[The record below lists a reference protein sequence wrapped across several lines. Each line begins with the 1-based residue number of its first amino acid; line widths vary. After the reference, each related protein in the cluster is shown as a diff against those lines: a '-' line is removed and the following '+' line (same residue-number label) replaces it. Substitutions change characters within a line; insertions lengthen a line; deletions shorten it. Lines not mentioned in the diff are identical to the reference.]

1 MAFCLFLKQM
11 GERYRIEQELGTG
24 RAGAVYEAYDTELN
38 RPVALRRFDTSEE
51 NFHDEEW
58 LKRFKEVVSDLS
70 GISHSNILSVF
81 DAGVDEKGPYLVTA
95 HVEGLRLSQI
105 LKQKEQMSLR
115 GIYDL
120 TTQILDALQAAES
133 AGYYHHALCPSS
145 IIGTPKPSGGYHYT
159 LMDLGHSKL
168 IPLVAGGD
176 ALALSKTLDPALMAP
191 EIFEGNPDGVRSTLY
206 MLGQL
211 IYWVAVGG
219 HPLAG
224 LPLELAH
231 AKHQAGEIP
240 YLRAYRADI
249 PEVFR
254 QWIYWLIESDPKKRP
269 VSIMAAIDAL
279 PSFEQATTAP
289 SLPQPIRMGAEDMS
303 PDYQDEQS

>member
-1 MAFCLFLKQM
+1 MD
-11 GERYRIEQELGTG
+11 ERYRIEQELGRG

-38 RPVALRRFDTSEE
+38 RLVALRRFDTTEE
-51 NFHDEEW
+51 NFHNEEW
-58 LKRFKEVVSDLS
+58 LKRFNEVVSDLS

-81 DAGVDEKGPYLVTA
+81 DAGVDEQGPYLVTA

-115 GIYDL
+115 SIYDL
-120 TTQILDALQAAES
+120 TRQCLDALQAAEN

-145 IIGTPKPSGGYHYT
+145 VLGTPKASGGYHYI

-176 ALALSKTLDPALMAP
+176 QRALSKTLDPALMAP
-191 EIFEGNPDGVRSTLY
+191 EIFDGKPCGAKSSLY

-211 IYWVAVGG
+211 VYWVSVGG

-224 LPLELAH
+224 LPLDLAH

-240 YLRAYRADI
+240 YLRGYRADI

-254 QWIYWLIESDPKKRP
+254 KWIYWLIESDPSKRP
-269 VSIMAAIDAL
+269 ESVLVAIQEL
-279 PSFEQATTAP
+279 PSFEAATTAP
-289 SLPQPIRMGAEDMS
+289 SLPQPMRMGAEDMS
-303 PDYQDEQS
+303 PNYKAETD

>member
-1 MAFCLFLKQM
+1 M
-11 GERYRIEQELGTG
+11 
-24 RAGAVYEAYDTELN
+24 YEAYDTELN
-38 RPVALRRFDTSEE
+38 RLVALRRFDTSEE
-51 NFHDEEW
+51 NLNNEDW
-58 LKRFKEVVSDLS
+58 LRRFNEVVSDLS

-81 DAGVDEKGPYLVTA
+81 DAGVDESGPFIVTA
-95 HVEGLRLSQI
+95 HVEGLRISQI
-105 LKQKEQMSLR
+105 LKQNEQMSLR
-115 GIYDL
+115 GLYDL
-120 TTQILDALQAAES
+120 TTQCLDALQAAEN

-145 IIGTPKPSGGYHYT
+145 IIGTPKASGGYHYI

-168 IPLVAGGD
+168 IPLIASGD
-176 ALALSKTLDPALMAP
+176 KLALSKTLDPALMAP
-191 EIFEGNPDGVRSTLY
+191 EIFEGKPCGAKSTLY

-224 LPLELAH
+224 LSLELAH

-254 QWIYWLIESDPKKRP
+254 KWIYWLIESDLEKRP
-269 VSIMAAIDAL
+269 SSVMTAIDEL
-279 PSFEQATTAP
+279 PSFEEATTAP
-289 SLPQPIRMGAEDMS
+289 SLPQPMRMGAEDMN
-303 PDYQDEQS
+303 PDYKAESK